1 MWASSTRTA
10 GTRPRAPLTDD
21 ASNPQEEPVSETKS
35 ALYKVAFDES
45 LRNLNQQQS
54 VLAGIH
60 GRAGLLI
67 TAANVITAFLGGAA
81 IKTATGSIVV
91 VNLSLGGWLALATFA
106 GVMILAISIL
116 WPWDRWNFAF
126 DVDQLLAKADEPGV
140 TLPWVHSKLAGL
152 NEDSFRKNE
161 KQLRKLFSRFAWAA
175 VLLLFE
181 AVFWVMSLAQIQ
193 IGPVL
198 F

>member
-1 MWASSTRTA
+1 
-10 GTRPRAPLTDD
+10 LTDD